1 MGSQFST
8 ILALTVFFLLVA
20 LPVCGMFFAWKSW
33 RRIPAPA
40 PWRKWMALASLLLG
54 SMGVAATPCVLL
66 MIAMH
71 KQATTLE
78 KHLDCYQSYSVLIG
92 MTASLLGFAMGFFAY
107 KRVRWWLLVSCILAL
122 AICYVTGMSLS
133 Y

>member
-8 ILALTVFFLLVA
+8 ILALTVFFLLAA
-20 LPVCGMFFAWKSW
+20 LPVCGMFYAWKSW

-40 PWRKWMALASLLLG
+40 PWRKRMALASLLLG
-54 SMGVAATPCVLL
+54 SVGAAATPFVLL
-66 MIAMH
+66 LIATH
-71 KQATTLE
+71 KQAPTLE
-78 KHLDCYQSYSVLIG
+78 KHLDYYQSSSVLVG

-107 KRVRWWLLVSCILAL
+107 RRVRWWLLVSCALAL